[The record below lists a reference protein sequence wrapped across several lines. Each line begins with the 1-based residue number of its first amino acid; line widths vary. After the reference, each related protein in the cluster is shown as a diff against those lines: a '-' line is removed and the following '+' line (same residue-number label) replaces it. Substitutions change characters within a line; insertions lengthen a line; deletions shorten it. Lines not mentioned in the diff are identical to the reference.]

1 MSTPCIIFMDTESGP
16 KGVYCHYDGMLENTG
31 LTLYH
36 HYNDEEKV
44 KELIVKGDNSGIQPN
59 IEDMSFYDKHT
70 AYPDNVKN
78 YHHVYLFSNHKWYVK
93 IPKTYFQK
101 CPPVSFYRSEWFLPL
116 EQVLENKH
124 LI

>member
-1 MSTPCIIFMDTESGP
+1 MSTPCMIFMDTESGP

-78 YHHVYLFSNHKWYVK
+78 YHHVYLFSNYKWYVK
-93 IPKTYFQK
+93 VPKTYFQK

-116 EQVLENKH
+116 EQVLKNKH